1 MPTPSQQLDAFIK
14 KYDPAIARQAK
25 TIVKKMR
32 QLLPGAIELVYDNYN
47 ALAIGFGP
55 NEKAGKALFSIALYP
70 KWISLFF
77 FYASKLRDSNKLLQG
92 KGTQYRH
99 IVLERPEV
107 LDDPR
112 VLDLIEQSLEVAEP
126 SIDPSQPRQLIIK
139 SISAK
144 QRPRRAKAK

>member
-99 IVLERPEV
+99 IVLKTSET
-107 LDDPR
+107 LDDPG

-144 QRPRRAKAK
+144 QRPRCAKAK

>member
-92 KGTQYRH
+92 KGTQYR
-99 IVLERPEV
+99 
-107 LDDPR
+107 R
-112 VLDLIEQSLEVAEP
+112 VS
-126 SIDPSQPRQLIIK
+126 
-139 SISAK
+139 
-144 QRPRRAKAK
+144 